1 LAVTTTRPVKGKG
14 KMLKRL
20 TKIVVSGC
28 LLIASG
34 LVQAEDANPYV
45 MIQDVAN
52 KTFARIKNERPEI
65 ENDPELLRTIMEEE
79 LLPYIDYNFS
89 ALKVLGKYYK
99 KVPREKIPEYISVFR
114 SYLITTYS
122 IALSYYKNQEVQFQ
136 PTKKLGKETA
146 LTVRAI
152 IKDPNRPNINLSFKL
167 RKNKKTNV
175 WKTYDMVAEG
185 ISMLSSKQSE
195 FESILR
201 KDGIQAVIDLM
212 KNAIEKPLVLES
224 KSKGA

>member
-1 LAVTTTRPVKGKG
+1 
-14 KMLKRL
+14 MFKRL
-20 TKIVVSGC
+20 TQLVVSGS
-28 LLIASG
+28 LLIASN
-34 LVQAEDANPYV
+34 LVQAEQTNPYE

-52 KTFARIKNERPEI
+52 TTFVRIKNERPEI
-65 ENDPELLRTIMEEE
+65 DKKPELLRTIMEEE
-79 LLPYIDYNFS
+79 LLPHIDYNFS

-99 KVPREKIPEYISVFR
+99 KVPRDKIPEYISVFR

-136 PTKKLGKETA
+136 PAKKVTDEKA
-146 LTVRAI
+146 ITVRAI
-152 IKDPNRPNINLSFKL
+152 IKDNNRPDINLAFKL
-167 RKNKKTNV
+167 RKNKRTNE

-212 KNAIEKPLVLES
+212 KNAIKKPLVLES
-224 KSKGA
+224 NKKEK

>member
-1 LAVTTTRPVKGKG
+1 
-14 KMLKRL
+14 MLKLL

-28 LLIASG
+28 LLVASG

-52 KTFARIKNERPEI
+52 KTFTRIKNERPEI
-65 ENDPELLRTIMEEE
+65 EKDPELLRTIMEEE

-99 KVPREKIPEYISVFR
+99 KVPRDKIPEYISVFR

-136 PTKKLGKETA
+136 PTKKLGNETA

-152 IKDPNRPNINLSFKL
+152 IKDPARPNINLSFKL

-224 KSKGA
+224 KSKGS